1 MSNVVVIKVEH
12 LWKQYGLPMPRIV
25 KKLRQGFGR
34 KGLSSSVSDHW
45 ALKDVSFEVKKGQT
59 LGIIGSNG
67 AGKSTLLKILAGVTP
82 ATRGKIEFEG
92 RIFPMIELNAGTHPE
107 LTGRE
112 NVRLLGAI
120 MGFSIL
126 EIEQKLPAIEE
137 FTELGEWF
145 NKPVRKYS
153 SGMMAR
159 LGFGVAMNVDTDL
172 ILIDEV
178 LAVGDLR
185 FQRKCYTRMQEM
197 QDTGVTILFVSHN
210 IRQVERLCD
219 TAIILDSGKLLLHDN
234 AARVAEI
241 YYNRVNEE
249 SRLQL
254 STKSSFN
261 CRTTCVSSGELFI
274 ERVEITNLVGKRVDS
289 ICSGEGIQIG
299 LQFNAEHF
307 VKQPVIGVGIVS
319 TDMIT
324 IASFSN
330 DSIVGKPSF
339 EGVSTVYCTIP
350 KLPLNPGVY
359 SFRVKI
365 VDSKGSTIF
374 VGHELATL
382 QVVRAENECEA
393 ILPYG
398 GFMRLDV
405 IWETDSVNHI

>member
-1 MSNVVVIKVEH
+1 MSDEIVLKVEN
-12 LWKQYGLPMPRIV
+12 LWKQYGLPMPRIAR
-25 KKLRQGFGR
+25 KLRQGLSG
-34 KGLSSSVSDHW
+34 KSLSSPVLDHW
-45 ALKDVSFEVKKGQT
+45 ALKDVSFEVKNGQT

-82 ATRGKIEFEG
+82 PTRGKIKFEG
-92 RIFPMIELNAGTHPE
+92 RIFPMIELNAGIHPE
-107 LTGRE
+107 LTGQE

-120 MGFSIL
+120 MGFSNL
-126 EIEQKLPAIEE
+126 EIEEKLPAIEE

-172 ILIDEV
+172 LLIDEV

-185 FQRKCYTRMQEM
+185 FQRKCYTRMQKM

-210 IRQVERLCD
+210 IRQIERLCEK
-219 TAIILDSGKLLLHDN
+219 AIILDSGKLLLHDA

-241 YYNRVNEE
+241 YYKRVDEE

-254 STKSSFN
+254 RTKGSFN
-261 CRTTCVSSGELFI
+261 GRATCVSSGELFI
-274 ERVEITNLVGKRVDS
+274 ERVEIKNLMSKRVDS
-289 ICSGEGIQIG
+289 ICSGEGIQIV
-299 LQFNAEHF
+299 LQFKAERL

-330 DSIVGKPSF
+330 DSVVGKPSF

-350 KLPLNPGVY
+350 TLPLNPGVY

-405 IWETDSVNHI
+405 IWKTESVNDI